1 MKAPKQRKMGEN
13 TNTPHTVH
21 KKKKKKKN
29 QADDETTRTI
39 NTTNITITQ
48 LSVNYRRNS
57 TGKKFRFVKNI
68 SGKESD
74 GVSGGIY

>member
-21 KKKKKKKN
+21 KKKKKKKK
-29 QADDETTRTI
+29 AEDETRTI

>member
-1 MKAPKQRKMGEN
+1 MGEN

-21 KKKKKKKN
+21 KKKKKKN
-29 QADDETTRTI
+29 QADDETTRII